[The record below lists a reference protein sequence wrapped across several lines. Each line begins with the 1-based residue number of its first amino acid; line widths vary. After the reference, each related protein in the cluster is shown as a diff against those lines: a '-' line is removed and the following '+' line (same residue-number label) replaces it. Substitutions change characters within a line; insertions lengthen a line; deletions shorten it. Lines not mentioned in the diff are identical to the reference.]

1 MKTLVENSTNE
12 AIYLFADS
20 EHVTLGAEKVSI
32 GDPERKIISCANSST
47 HALFE
52 DVAEPE
58 DFWSHKYLYTES
70 NGWELN
76 PSFVDPR

>member
-1 MKTLVENSTNE
+1 MKTIVENSTNE
-12 AIYLFADS
+12 SIFLFADS
-20 EHVTLGAEKVSI
+20 EHVTLGNEKASI
-32 GDPERKIISCANSST
+32 GSPERKIISCVNSSSHT
-47 HALFE
+47 LFE

-58 DFWSHKYLYTES
+58 DFWGHKYLYTES